1 MDETPP
7 NISNNTGGIY
17 VNSDT
22 LVKEK
27 IRLENG
33 LSKQEINDLRTK
45 CANIEVDKEEV
56 EIKNEALAR
65 NLAWK
70 ISLKLDIVNLES

>member
-7 NISNNTGGIY
+7 NISNNTGGIN
-17 VNSDT
+17 VNSDK
-22 LVKEK
+22 LVNEK

-33 LSKQEINDLRTK
+33 LLKQEINDLNTK
-45 CANIEVDKEEV
+45 CANIEVDKDEV

-65 NLAWK
+65 NLA
-70 ISLKLDIVNLES
+70 S